1 MSLPDPTKM
10 AAVLAQLPDADI
22 AAIDAVAD
30 VMEAGEYDL
39 EEAVQEQLA
48 HACIDWPEDAEV
60 AAIDIAVAILRGASE
75 AIKAAK
81 AHVGEL
87 EGAPS

>member
-1 MSLPDPTKM
+1 MALPDRAKM

-39 EEAVQEQLA
+39 EEAVQKQLA
-48 HACIDWPEDAEV
+48 YACIDWPEDAEV

-75 AIKAAK
+75 AITRAK
-81 AHVGEL
+81 GRASGRDIL
-87 EGAPS
+87 